1 MAKIKNN
8 DEKEIKKEQKK
19 VVKKKTKVK
28 EIAEEELP
36 KENYNNVSSDI
47 KVYNVLSYIGILW
60 LVGLLGPDKDNS
72 KVKFHVGQGI
82 LVSIVW
88 LIVMLIND
96 LIIAKLF
103 RQTYVV
109 LKVTY
114 IGGTSVF
121 GYFLM
126 GLLSLI
132 PIAFSIIGIINAF
145 REEEIELP
153 IIGKYSFYK

>member
-1 MAKIKNN
+1 MAKTKKD
-8 DEKEIKKEQKK
+8 DEKETKKEKK
-19 VVKKKTKVK
+19 VVKKKKIVT
-28 EIAEEELP
+28 EIEEELP
-36 KENYNNVSSDI
+36 KEKSNDISSDI

-72 KVKFHVGQGI
+72 KVRFHVGQGI
-82 LVSIVW
+82 LVSILWFV
-88 LIVMLIND
+88 VMLIND
-96 LIIAKLF
+96 LIIANLF
-103 RQTYVV
+103 RTRYIV

-114 IGGTSVF
+114 IGGTSIF

-132 PIAFSIIGIINAF
+132 PIAFSIIGIMNAF
-145 REEEIELP
+145 KEEEVELP